1 VLRSAKRFKAAT
13 DHAVAFQ
20 GFHPIYNLGTTRK
33 SLRSQ
38 KVQNSIRKIAS
49 VAALLAAQRVFGRP
63 KTPLFGKSHEGSAPS
78 YETTTGTAMTMEL
91 AATRFVS
98 KPWGAVDLRPWST
111 FRQNGDTIGE
121 LWFQRRD
128 QKAPESA
135 LLLKLLFTTQP
146 LSIQVHPDDS
156 FARLIGIAHGKAE
169 AWYVLAAKPGA
180 KVALGLKRQLT
191 SHELR
196 TSIDEGS
203 IAGLVQWHDVEED
216 DVIYVPGGTIHAL
229 GAGLVVAEIQQRS
242 DTTFR
247 LFDFGRQR
255 ELHVDQAVAAA
266 KATPPE
272 PQSPQRRLTDAR
284 TLLVA
289 TPEFVF
295 ERIDLTPE
303 SNWALTAEQETW
315 MIIIAGHARIC
326 GKNASVG
333 VVVFLDVDS
342 TCLEVGSAGLRG
354 LLAYPG
360 SQPDLSLL
368 RLLEAPIPR
377 PPTATEARS

>member
-1 VLRSAKRFKAAT
+1 
-13 DHAVAFQ
+13 
-20 GFHPIYNLGTTRK
+20 
-33 SLRSQ
+33 
-38 KVQNSIRKIAS
+38 
-49 VAALLAAQRVFGRP
+49 
-63 KTPLFGKSHEGSAPS
+63 
-78 YETTTGTAMTMEL
+78 MTMEF
-91 AATRFVS
+91 AATRFVR
-98 KPWGAVDLRPWST
+98 KPWGTVDLRPWST
-111 FRQNGDTIGE
+111 LRHNGDTIGE
-121 LWFQRRD
+121 LWFQRTD

-156 FARLIGIAHGKAE
+156 FARSIGIAHGKAE

-191 SHELR
+191 SRELR

-203 IAGLVQWHDVEED
+203 IASLVQWHDVVKD
-216 DVIYVPGGTIHAL
+216 DVIYVPAGTIHAL

-266 KATPPE
+266 RAKPSE
-272 PQSPQRRLTDAR
+272 PQSPQRRLSDAR

-289 TPEFVF
+289 SPDFVF
-295 ERIDLTPE
+295 ERIELAPGADWE
-303 SNWALTAEQETW
+303 LTAERETW
-315 MIIIAGHARIC
+315 MIVSDGRARIG
-326 GKNASVG
+326 GKGASVG
-333 VVVFLDVDS
+333 DVVFLDADS
-342 TCLEVGSAGLRG
+342 TCLEVGSAGFRG

-360 SQPDLSLL
+360 PQPDPGLL
-368 RLLEAPIPR
+368 RLLEAPITR
-377 PPTATEARS
+377 PPPSATEARP

>member
-1 VLRSAKRFKAAT
+1 
-13 DHAVAFQ
+13 
-20 GFHPIYNLGTTRK
+20 
-33 SLRSQ
+33 
-38 KVQNSIRKIAS
+38 
-49 VAALLAAQRVFGRP
+49 
-63 KTPLFGKSHEGSAPS
+63 
-78 YETTTGTAMTMEL
+78 MTMEL
-91 AATRFVS
+91 AGTRFVS
-98 KPWGAVDLRPWST
+98 KPWGAAELRPWSA
-111 FRQNGDTIGE
+111 RRHDGDTIGE
-121 LWFQRRD
+121 LWFQRTD

-156 FARLIGIAHGKAE
+156 FAQSIGIAHGKAE

-191 SHELR
+191 SRELR

-203 IAGLVQWHDVEED
+203 IAGHVQWHDVEKD
-216 DVIYVPGGTIHAL
+216 DVIYVPAGTIHAL

-266 KATPPE
+266 KAKPSE

-284 TLLVA
+284 TLLVVS
-289 TPEFVF
+289 PEFVF

-303 SNWALTAEQETW
+303 SNWELTAEQETW
-315 MIIIAGHARIC
+315 MIIIDGRARIG
-326 GKNASVG
+326 GKSASVG
-333 VVVFLDVDS
+333 VVVFLDADS

-360 SQPDLSLL
+360 PQPDPGLL
-368 RLLEAPIPR
+368 RFLDAPITR
-377 PPTATEARS
+377 PPPSATEARP